1 MKISIITVCLN
12 SDKTIEKTIN
22 SVVSQ
27 DYDNIEY
34 IIIDGGSNDNTLN
47 IINKYK
53 NHIKTIVSEKDNGIY
68 DGINKGIKKAS
79 GEIIS
84 LIHANDIFVDK
95 NVISKVA
102 NFFKDNVAC
111 DIVLAD
117 LAFKKNLDEKKIT
130 RYYSSRNFKSWML
143 KIGYSPPHLSTFIR
157 SRVFRQVGLYQTNFK
172 IAGDFD
178 YFVRCFLKHKLK
190 FNYLNEC
197 LIFMSTGG
205 TSGKN
210 ILSYLT
216 SSKEINQS
224 LNSNNIYS
232 NIFLTFLRFPVK
244 LIQFILK

>member
-95 NVISKVA
+95 GHKKLQILGSG
-102 NFFKDNVAC
+102 
-111 DIVLAD
+111 IV
-117 LAFKKNLDEKKIT
+117 
-130 RYYSSRNFKSWML
+130 
-143 KIGYSPPHLSTFIR
+143 
-157 SRVFRQVGLYQTNFK
+157 V
-172 IAGDFD
+172 
-178 YFVRCFLKHKLK
+178 
-190 FNYLNEC
+190 
-197 LIFMSTGG
+197 
-205 TSGKN
+205 
-210 ILSYLT
+210 
-216 SSKEINQS
+216 
-224 LNSNNIYS
+224 
-232 NIFLTFLRFPVK
+232 
-244 LIQFILK
+244 

>member
-1 MKISIITVCLN
+1 
-12 SDKTIEKTIN
+12 
-22 SVVSQ
+22 
-27 DYDNIEY
+27 
-34 IIIDGGSNDNTLN
+34 
-47 IINKYK
+47 
-53 NHIKTIVSEKDNGIY
+53 
-68 DGINKGIKKAS
+68 
-79 GEIIS
+79 
-84 LIHANDIFVDK
+84 
-95 NVISKVA
+95 
-102 NFFKDNVAC
+102 
-111 DIVLAD
+111 
-117 LAFKKNLDEKKIT
+117 
-130 RYYSSRNFKSWML
+130 ML